1 MNYYSM
7 ILLGQ
12 LNFYMEM
19 LIPMLLLIRRQEKRN
34 FFWLRLLPVVAAG
47 AGFVFMPA
55 VSVGPFGMNY
65 LIVSSA
71 VFLAGWFLFRLS
83 PLDVLFYVV
92 AAFAVQHGLWDVLFM
107 IYEGIGEIT
116 QPVALVIY
124 FSLYLVAYLLF
135 YFFFPVS
142 DFKKGGIKGR
152 GLQFAVSC
160 FIIAFVYV
168 LASFVPWYDEWNMI
182 YRLYALICCIFALG
196 LQCGLFEHSKLKEKN
211 KELEQDNAILQELLI
226 REQKHYNITKD
237 TIDLINVKCHDLKH
251 QISVLRNM
259 DEKERDKSLG
269 EVEKA
274 IMIYG
279 NIAKTGNETLDIVLT
294 EKSFLCESYRTAL
307 DENTGSVSQETVI
320 SDNAEDWTYTTQ
332 FTSTKDAV
340 DSMKEFAIREAAES
354 LVLLKNTNNSLP
366 LNQDRPKVTLFG
378 IRSYAPY
385 YGSTTGGS
393 IPDKGVIDHDPN
405 KSTLETDFK
414 EVFDVNPAMIQAYE
428 DYCADF
434 TWGSSGFGA
443 QAPQYQGLYS
453 TTDPTEPTLSELGVT
468 RDELDYGNYSDA
480 AIVILGRVSG
490 EGSTFN
496 PGEEGLGNG
505 ISTDSGNILGISDE
519 EWAII

>member
-168 LASFVPWYDEWNMI
+168 IASFVPVYDGWNI
-182 YRLYALICCIFALG
+182 LYRLYALVCCIFAIG
-196 LQCGLFEHSKLKEKN
+196 LQCGLFEHTKLKEKN
-211 KELEQDNAILQELLI
+211 RELEQDNAILQELLI

-294 EKSFLCESYRTAL
+294 EKSFLCESYNIRFTYMIDGESLSFMAPY
-307 DENTGSVSQETVI
+307 DI
-320 SDNAEDWTYTTQ
+320 SSLFGNAIDNAIE
-332 FTSTKDAV
+332 SV
-340 DSMKEFAIREAAES
+340 MKEEEREKRIIKLNAS
-354 LVLLKNTNNSLP
+354 LKRMYLTIHIENFCNE
-366 LNQDRPKVTLFG
+366 KVRFKDGMPVT
-378 IRSYAPY
+378 
-385 YGSTTGGS
+385 
-393 IPDKGVIDHDPN
+393 N
-405 KSTLETDFK
+405 KSDK
-414 EVFDVNPAMIQAYE
+414 KNH
-428 DYCADF
+428 
-434 TWGSSGFGA
+434 GFGVKSMNYVVKKYGGTMTMRQDGCLVSLDILLPA
-443 QAPQYQGLYS
+443 GDLP
-453 TTDPTEPTLSELGVT
+453 EP
-468 RDELDYGNYSDA
+468 A
-480 AIVILGRVSG
+480 AVSR
-490 EGSTFN
+490 
-496 PGEEGLGNG
+496 
-505 ISTDSGNILGISDE
+505 
-519 EWAII
+519 

>member
-237 TIDLINVKCHDLKH
+237 TKDLINVKCHDLKH

-294 EKSFLCESYRTAL
+294 EKSFLCESYNIRFTYMIDGESLSFMAPY
-307 DENTGSVSQETVI
+307 DI
-320 SDNAEDWTYTTQ
+320 SSLFGNAIDNAIE
-332 FTSTKDAV
+332 SV
-340 DSMKEFAIREAAES
+340 MKEEEREKRIIKLNAS
-354 LVLLKNTNNSLP
+354 LKRMYLTIHIENFCNE
-366 LNQDRPKVTLFG
+366 KVRFKDG
-378 IRSYAPY
+378 IPV
-385 YGSTTGGS
+385 T
-393 IPDKGVIDHDPN
+393 N
-405 KSTLETDFK
+405 KSDK
-414 EVFDVNPAMIQAYE
+414 KNH
-428 DYCADF
+428 
-434 TWGSSGFGA
+434 GFGVKSMNYVVKKYGGTMTMRQDGCLVSLDILLPA
-443 QAPQYQGLYS
+443 GDLP
-453 TTDPTEPTLSELGVT
+453 EP
-468 RDELDYGNYSDA
+468 A
-480 AIVILGRVSG
+480 AVSR
-490 EGSTFN
+490 
-496 PGEEGLGNG
+496 
-505 ISTDSGNILGISDE
+505 
-519 EWAII
+519 

>member
-168 LASFVPWYDEWNMI
+168 IASFVPVYDGWNI
-182 YRLYALICCIFALG
+182 LYRLYALVCCIFAIG

-226 REQKHYNITKD
+226 REQKHYAMTKD

-294 EKSFLCESYRTAL
+294 EKSFLCESYNIRFTYMIDGESLSFMAPY
-307 DENTGSVSQETVI
+307 DI
-320 SDNAEDWTYTTQ
+320 SSLFGNAIDNAIE
-332 FTSTKDAV
+332 SV
-340 DSMKEFAIREAAES
+340 MKEEEREKRIIKLNAS
-354 LVLLKNTNNSLP
+354 LKRMYLTIHIENFCNE
-366 LNQDRPKVTLFG
+366 KVRFKDGMPVT
-378 IRSYAPY
+378 
-385 YGSTTGGS
+385 
-393 IPDKGVIDHDPN
+393 N
-405 KSTLETDFK
+405 KSDK
-414 EVFDVNPAMIQAYE
+414 KNH
-428 DYCADF
+428 
-434 TWGSSGFGA
+434 GFGVKSMNYVVKKYGGTMTMRQDGCLVSLDILLPA
-443 QAPQYQGLYS
+443 GDLP
-453 TTDPTEPTLSELGVT
+453 EP
-468 RDELDYGNYSDA
+468 A
-480 AIVILGRVSG
+480 AVSR
-490 EGSTFN
+490 
-496 PGEEGLGNG
+496 
-505 ISTDSGNILGISDE
+505 
-519 EWAII
+519 

>member
-55 VSVGPFGMNY
+55 VSIGPFGMNY

-107 IYEGIGEIT
+107 IYDGIGEIT

-294 EKSFLCESYRTAL
+294 EKSFLCESYNIRFTYMIDGESLSFMAPY
-307 DENTGSVSQETVI
+307 DI
-320 SDNAEDWTYTTQ
+320 SSLFGNAIDNAIE
-332 FTSTKDAV
+332 SV
-340 DSMKEFAIREAAES
+340 MKEEEREKRIIKLNVS
-354 LVLLKNTNNSLP
+354 LKRMYLTIHIENFCNE
-366 LNQDRPKVTLFG
+366 KVRFKDG
-378 IRSYAPY
+378 IPV
-385 YGSTTGGS
+385 T
-393 IPDKGVIDHDPN
+393 N
-405 KSTLETDFK
+405 KSDK
-414 EVFDVNPAMIQAYE
+414 KNH
-428 DYCADF
+428 
-434 TWGSSGFGA
+434 GFGVKSMNYVVKKYGGTMTMRQDGCLVSLDILLPA
-443 QAPQYQGLYS
+443 GDLP
-453 TTDPTEPTLSELGVT
+453 EP
-468 RDELDYGNYSDA
+468 A
-480 AIVILGRVSG
+480 AVSR
-490 EGSTFN
+490 
-496 PGEEGLGNG
+496 
-505 ISTDSGNILGISDE
+505 
-519 EWAII
+519 

>member
-55 VSVGPFGMNY
+55 VSIGPFGMNY

-294 EKSFLCESYRTAL
+294 EKSFLCESYNIRFTYMIDGESLSFMAPY
-307 DENTGSVSQETVI
+307 DI
-320 SDNAEDWTYTTQ
+320 SSLFGNAIDNAIE
-332 FTSTKDAV
+332 SV
-340 DSMKEFAIREAAES
+340 MKEEERGKRIIKLNAS
-354 LVLLKNTNNSLP
+354 LKRMYLTIHIENFCNE
-366 LNQDRPKVTLFG
+366 KVRFKDGMPVT
-378 IRSYAPY
+378 
-385 YGSTTGGS
+385 
-393 IPDKGVIDHDPN
+393 N
-405 KSTLETDFK
+405 KSDK
-414 EVFDVNPAMIQAYE
+414 KNH
-428 DYCADF
+428 
-434 TWGSSGFGA
+434 GFGVKSMNYVVKKYGGTMTMRQDGCLVSLDILLPA
-443 QAPQYQGLYS
+443 GDLP
-453 TTDPTEPTLSELGVT
+453 EP
-468 RDELDYGNYSDA
+468 A
-480 AIVILGRVSG
+480 AVSR
-490 EGSTFN
+490 
-496 PGEEGLGNG
+496 
-505 ISTDSGNILGISDE
+505 
-519 EWAII
+519 

>member
-168 LASFVPWYDEWNMI
+168 IASFVPVYDGWNI
-182 YRLYALICCIFALG
+182 LYRLYALVCCIFAIG
-196 LQCGLFEHSKLKEKN
+196 LQCGLFENTKLKEKN
-211 KELEQDNAILQELLI
+211 RELEQDNAILQELLI
-226 REQKHYNITKD
+226 REQKHYAMTKD

-294 EKSFLCESYRTAL
+294 EKSFLCESYNIRFTYMIDGESLSFMAPY
-307 DENTGSVSQETVI
+307 DI
-320 SDNAEDWTYTTQ
+320 SSLFGNAIDNAIE
-332 FTSTKDAV
+332 SV
-340 DSMKEFAIREAAES
+340 MKEEEREKRIIKLNAS
-354 LVLLKNTNNSLP
+354 LKRMYLTIHIENFCNE
-366 LNQDRPKVTLFG
+366 KVRFKDG
-378 IRSYAPY
+378 IPV
-385 YGSTTGGS
+385 T
-393 IPDKGVIDHDPN
+393 N
-405 KSTLETDFK
+405 KSDK
-414 EVFDVNPAMIQAYE
+414 KNH
-428 DYCADF
+428 
-434 TWGSSGFGA
+434 GFGVKSMNYVVKKYGGTMTMRQDGCLVSLDILLPA
-443 QAPQYQGLYS
+443 GDLP
-453 TTDPTEPTLSELGVT
+453 EP
-468 RDELDYGNYSDA
+468 A
-480 AIVILGRVSG
+480 AVSR
-490 EGSTFN
+490 
-496 PGEEGLGNG
+496 
-505 ISTDSGNILGISDE
+505 
-519 EWAII
+519 

>member
-55 VSVGPFGMNY
+55 VSIGPFGMNY

-294 EKSFLCESYRTAL
+294 EKSFLCESYNIRFTYMIDGESLSFMAPY
-307 DENTGSVSQETVI
+307 DI
-320 SDNAEDWTYTTQ
+320 SPLFGNAIDNAIE
-332 FTSTKDAV
+332 SV
-340 DSMKEFAIREAAES
+340 MKEEEREKRIIKLNAS
-354 LVLLKNTNNSLP
+354 LKRMYLTIHIENFCNE
-366 LNQDRPKVTLFG
+366 KVRFKDGMPVT
-378 IRSYAPY
+378 
-385 YGSTTGGS
+385 
-393 IPDKGVIDHDPN
+393 N
-405 KSTLETDFK
+405 KSDK
-414 EVFDVNPAMIQAYE
+414 KNH
-428 DYCADF
+428 
-434 TWGSSGFGA
+434 GFGVKSMNYVVKKYGGTMTMRQDGCLVSLDILLPA
-443 QAPQYQGLYS
+443 GDLP
-453 TTDPTEPTLSELGVT
+453 EP
-468 RDELDYGNYSDA
+468 A
-480 AIVILGRVSG
+480 AVSR
-490 EGSTFN
+490 
-496 PGEEGLGNG
+496 
-505 ISTDSGNILGISDE
+505 
-519 EWAII
+519 

>member
-294 EKSFLCESYRTAL
+294 EKSFLCESYNIRFTYMIDGESLSFMAPY
-307 DENTGSVSQETVI
+307 DI
-320 SDNAEDWTYTTQ
+320 SSLFGNAIDNAIE
-332 FTSTKDAV
+332 SV
-340 DSMKEFAIREAAES
+340 MKEKEREKRIIKLNAS
-354 LVLLKNTNNSLP
+354 LKRMYLTIHIENFCNE
-366 LNQDRPKVTLFG
+366 KVRFKDG
-378 IRSYAPY
+378 IPV
-385 YGSTTGGS
+385 T
-393 IPDKGVIDHDPN
+393 N
-405 KSTLETDFK
+405 KSDK
-414 EVFDVNPAMIQAYE
+414 KNH
-428 DYCADF
+428 
-434 TWGSSGFGA
+434 GFGVKSMNYVVKKYGGTMTMRQDGCLVSLDILLPA
-443 QAPQYQGLYS
+443 GDLP
-453 TTDPTEPTLSELGVT
+453 EP
-468 RDELDYGNYSDA
+468 A
-480 AIVILGRVSG
+480 AV
-490 EGSTFN
+490 
-496 PGEEGLGNG
+496 
-505 ISTDSGNILGISDE
+505 
-519 EWAII
+519 

>member
-1 MNYYSM
+1 M

-55 VSVGPFGMNY
+55 VSIGPFGMNY

-294 EKSFLCESYRTAL
+294 EKSFLCESYNIRFTYMIDGESLSFMAPY
-307 DENTGSVSQETVI
+307 DI
-320 SDNAEDWTYTTQ
+320 SPLFGNAIDNAIE
-332 FTSTKDAV
+332 SV
-340 DSMKEFAIREAAES
+340 MKEEEREKRIIKLNAS
-354 LVLLKNTNNSLP
+354 LKRMYLTIHIENFCNE
-366 LNQDRPKVTLFG
+366 KVRFKDGMPVT
-378 IRSYAPY
+378 
-385 YGSTTGGS
+385 
-393 IPDKGVIDHDPN
+393 N
-405 KSTLETDFK
+405 KSDK
-414 EVFDVNPAMIQAYE
+414 KNH
-428 DYCADF
+428 
-434 TWGSSGFGA
+434 GFGVKSMNYVVKKYGGTMTMRQDGCLVSLDILLPA
-443 QAPQYQGLYS
+443 GDLP
-453 TTDPTEPTLSELGVT
+453 EP
-468 RDELDYGNYSDA
+468 A
-480 AIVILGRVSG
+480 AVSR
-490 EGSTFN
+490 
-496 PGEEGLGNG
+496 
-505 ISTDSGNILGISDE
+505 
-519 EWAII
+519 

>member
-47 AGFVFMPA
+47 AGFVFMSA

-168 LASFVPWYDEWNMI
+168 IASFVPVYDGWNI
-182 YRLYALICCIFALG
+182 LYRLYALVCCIFAIG

-226 REQKHYNITKD
+226 REQKHYAMTKD

-294 EKSFLCESYRTAL
+294 EKSFLCESYNIRFTYMIDGESLSFMAPY
-307 DENTGSVSQETVI
+307 DI
-320 SDNAEDWTYTTQ
+320 SSLFGNAIDNAIE
-332 FTSTKDAV
+332 SV
-340 DSMKEFAIREAAES
+340 MKEEEREKRIIKLNAS
-354 LVLLKNTNNSLP
+354 LKRMYLTIHIENFCNE
-366 LNQDRPKVTLFG
+366 KVRFNDG
-378 IRSYAPY
+378 IPV
-385 YGSTTGGS
+385 T
-393 IPDKGVIDHDPN
+393 N
-405 KSTLETDFK
+405 KSDK
-414 EVFDVNPAMIQAYE
+414 KNH
-428 DYCADF
+428 
-434 TWGSSGFGA
+434 GFGVKSMNYVVKKYGGTMTMRQDGCLVSLDILLPA
-443 QAPQYQGLYS
+443 GDLP
-453 TTDPTEPTLSELGVT
+453 EP
-468 RDELDYGNYSDA
+468 A
-480 AIVILGRVSG
+480 AVSR
-490 EGSTFN
+490 
-496 PGEEGLGNG
+496 
-505 ISTDSGNILGISDE
+505 
-519 EWAII
+519 

>member
-55 VSVGPFGMNY
+55 VSIGPFGMNY

-107 IYEGIGEIT
+107 IYDGIGEIT

-168 LASFVPWYDEWNMI
+168 IASFVPVYDGWNI
-182 YRLYALICCIFALG
+182 LYRLYALVCCIFAIG
-196 LQCGLFEHSKLKEKN
+196 LQCGLFEHTKLNEKN
-211 KELEQDNAILQELLI
+211 RELEQDNAILQELLI
-226 REQKHYNITKD
+226 REQKHYAMTKD

-294 EKSFLCESYRTAL
+294 EKSFLCESYNIRFTYMIDGESLSFMAPY
-307 DENTGSVSQETVI
+307 DI
-320 SDNAEDWTYTTQ
+320 SSLFGNAIDNAIE
-332 FTSTKDAV
+332 SV
-340 DSMKEFAIREAAES
+340 MKEEEREKRIIKLNAS
-354 LVLLKNTNNSLP
+354 LKRMYLTIHIENFCNE
-366 LNQDRPKVTLFG
+366 KVRFKDG
-378 IRSYAPY
+378 IPV
-385 YGSTTGGS
+385 T
-393 IPDKGVIDHDPN
+393 N
-405 KSTLETDFK
+405 KSDK
-414 EVFDVNPAMIQAYE
+414 KNH
-428 DYCADF
+428 
-434 TWGSSGFGA
+434 GFGVKSMNYVVKKYGGTMTMRQDGCLVSLDILLPA
-443 QAPQYQGLYS
+443 GDLL
-453 TTDPTEPTLSELGVT
+453 EP
-468 RDELDYGNYSDA
+468 A
-480 AIVILGRVSG
+480 AVSR
-490 EGSTFN
+490 
-496 PGEEGLGNG
+496 
-505 ISTDSGNILGISDE
+505 
-519 EWAII
+519 

>member
-47 AGFVFMPA
+47 AGFVFIPA

-168 LASFVPWYDEWNMI
+168 IASFVPVYDGWNI
-182 YRLYALICCIFALG
+182 LYRLYALVCCIFAIG

-226 REQKHYNITKD
+226 REQKHYAMTKD

-294 EKSFLCESYRTAL
+294 EKSFLCESYNIRFTYMIDGESLSFMAPY
-307 DENTGSVSQETVI
+307 DI
-320 SDNAEDWTYTTQ
+320 SSLFGNAIDNAIE
-332 FTSTKDAV
+332 SV
-340 DSMKEFAIREAAES
+340 MKEEEREKRIIKLNAS
-354 LVLLKNTNNSLP
+354 LKRMYLTIHIENFCNE
-366 LNQDRPKVTLFG
+366 KVRFKDG
-378 IRSYAPY
+378 IPV
-385 YGSTTGGS
+385 T
-393 IPDKGVIDHDPN
+393 N
-405 KSTLETDFK
+405 KSDK
-414 EVFDVNPAMIQAYE
+414 KNH
-428 DYCADF
+428 
-434 TWGSSGFGA
+434 GFGVKSMNYVVKKYGGTMTMRQDGCLVSLDILLPA
-443 QAPQYQGLYS
+443 GDLP
-453 TTDPTEPTLSELGVT
+453 EP
-468 RDELDYGNYSDA
+468 A
-480 AIVILGRVSG
+480 AVSR
-490 EGSTFN
+490 
-496 PGEEGLGNG
+496 
-505 ISTDSGNILGISDE
+505 
-519 EWAII
+519 

>member
-1 MNYYSM
+1 M

-168 LASFVPWYDEWNMI
+168 IASFVPVYDGWNI
-182 YRLYALICCIFALG
+182 LYRLYALVCCIFAIG
-196 LQCGLFEHSKLKEKN
+196 LQCGLFEHTKLKEKN
-211 KELEQDNAILQELLI
+211 RELEQDNAILQELLI
-226 REQKHYNITKD
+226 REQKHYAMTKD

-294 EKSFLCESYRTAL
+294 EKSFLCESYNIRFTYMIDGESLSFMAPY
-307 DENTGSVSQETVI
+307 DI
-320 SDNAEDWTYTTQ
+320 SSLFGNAIDNAIE
-332 FTSTKDAV
+332 SV
-340 DSMKEFAIREAAES
+340 MKEEEREKRIIKLNAS
-354 LVLLKNTNNSLP
+354 LKRMYLTIHIENFCNE
-366 LNQDRPKVTLFG
+366 KVRFKDG
-378 IRSYAPY
+378 IPV
-385 YGSTTGGS
+385 T
-393 IPDKGVIDHDPN
+393 N
-405 KSTLETDFK
+405 KSDK
-414 EVFDVNPAMIQAYE
+414 KNH
-428 DYCADF
+428 
-434 TWGSSGFGA
+434 GFGVKSMNYVVKKYGGTMTMRQDGCLVSLDILLPA
-443 QAPQYQGLYS
+443 GDLP
-453 TTDPTEPTLSELGVT
+453 EP
-468 RDELDYGNYSDA
+468 A
-480 AIVILGRVSG
+480 AVSR
-490 EGSTFN
+490 
-496 PGEEGLGNG
+496 
-505 ISTDSGNILGISDE
+505 
-519 EWAII
+519 

>member
-168 LASFVPWYDEWNMI
+168 IASFVPVYDGWNI
-182 YRLYALICCIFALG
+182 LYRLYALVCCIFAIG

-226 REQKHYNITKD
+226 REQKHYAMTKD

-294 EKSFLCESYRTAL
+294 EKSFLCESYNIRFTYMIDGESLSFMAPY
-307 DENTGSVSQETVI
+307 DI
-320 SDNAEDWTYTTQ
+320 SSLFGNAIDNAIE
-332 FTSTKDAV
+332 SV
-340 DSMKEFAIREAAES
+340 MKEEEREKRIIKLNAS
-354 LVLLKNTNNSLP
+354 LKRMYLTIHIENFCNE
-366 LNQDRPKVTLFG
+366 KVRFKDG
-378 IRSYAPY
+378 IPV
-385 YGSTTGGS
+385 T
-393 IPDKGVIDHDPN
+393 N
-405 KSTLETDFK
+405 KSDK
-414 EVFDVNPAMIQAYE
+414 KNH
-428 DYCADF
+428 
-434 TWGSSGFGA
+434 GFGVKSMNYVVKKYGGTMTMRQDGCLVSLDILLPA
-443 QAPQYQGLYS
+443 GDLP
-453 TTDPTEPTLSELGVT
+453 EP
-468 RDELDYGNYSDA
+468 A
-480 AIVILGRVSG
+480 AVSR
-490 EGSTFN
+490 
-496 PGEEGLGNG
+496 
-505 ISTDSGNILGISDE
+505 
-519 EWAII
+519 

>member
-55 VSVGPFGMNY
+55 VSIGPFGMNY

-107 IYEGIGEIT
+107 IYDGIGEIT

-294 EKSFLCESYRTAL
+294 EKSFLCESYNIRFTYMIDGESLSFMAPY
-307 DENTGSVSQETVI
+307 DI
-320 SDNAEDWTYTTQ
+320 SSLFGNAIDNAIE
-332 FTSTKDAV
+332 SV
-340 DSMKEFAIREAAES
+340 MKEEEREKRIIKLNAF
-354 LVLLKNTNNSLP
+354 LKRMYLTIHIENFCNE
-366 LNQDRPKVTLFG
+366 KVRFKDGMPVT
-378 IRSYAPY
+378 
-385 YGSTTGGS
+385 
-393 IPDKGVIDHDPN
+393 N
-405 KSTLETDFK
+405 KSDK
-414 EVFDVNPAMIQAYE
+414 KNH
-428 DYCADF
+428 
-434 TWGSSGFGA
+434 GFGVKSMNYVVKKYGGTMTMRQDGCLVSLDILLPA
-443 QAPQYQGLYS
+443 GDLP
-453 TTDPTEPTLSELGVT
+453 EP
-468 RDELDYGNYSDA
+468 A
-480 AIVILGRVSG
+480 AVSR
-490 EGSTFN
+490 
-496 PGEEGLGNG
+496 
-505 ISTDSGNILGISDE
+505 
-519 EWAII
+519 

>member
-168 LASFVPWYDEWNMI
+168 IASFVPVYDGWNI
-182 YRLYALICCIFALG
+182 LYRLYALVCCIFAIG
-196 LQCGLFEHSKLKEKN
+196 LQCGLFEHTKLKEKN
-211 KELEQDNAILQELLI
+211 RELEQDNAILQELLI
-226 REQKHYNITKD
+226 REQKHYAMTKD

-294 EKSFLCESYRTAL
+294 EKSFLCESYNIRFTYMIDGESLSFMAPY
-307 DENTGSVSQETVI
+307 DI
-320 SDNAEDWTYTTQ
+320 SSLFGNAIDNAIE
-332 FTSTKDAV
+332 SV
-340 DSMKEFAIREAAES
+340 MKEEEREKRIIKLNAS
-354 LVLLKNTNNSLP
+354 LKRMYLTIHIENFCNE
-366 LNQDRPKVTLFG
+366 KVRFKDGMPVT
-378 IRSYAPY
+378 
-385 YGSTTGGS
+385 
-393 IPDKGVIDHDPN
+393 N
-405 KSTLETDFK
+405 KSDK
-414 EVFDVNPAMIQAYE
+414 KNH
-428 DYCADF
+428 
-434 TWGSSGFGA
+434 GFGVKSMNYVVKKYGGTMTMRQDGCLVSLDILLPA
-443 QAPQYQGLYS
+443 GDLP
-453 TTDPTEPTLSELGVT
+453 EP
-468 RDELDYGNYSDA
+468 A
-480 AIVILGRVSG
+480 AVSR
-490 EGSTFN
+490 
-496 PGEEGLGNG
+496 
-505 ISTDSGNILGISDE
+505 
-519 EWAII
+519 

>member
-168 LASFVPWYDEWNMI
+168 IASFVPVYDGWNI
-182 YRLYALICCIFALG
+182 LYRLYALVCCIFAIG

-226 REQKHYNITKD
+226 REQKHYAMTKD
-237 TIDLINVKCHDLKH
+237 TVDLINVKCHDLKH

-294 EKSFLCESYRTAL
+294 EKSFLCESYNIRFTYMIDGESLSFMAPY
-307 DENTGSVSQETVI
+307 DI
-320 SDNAEDWTYTTQ
+320 SSLFGNAIDNAIE
-332 FTSTKDAV
+332 SV
-340 DSMKEFAIREAAES
+340 MKEEEREKRIIKLNAS
-354 LVLLKNTNNSLP
+354 LKRMYLTIHIENFCNE
-366 LNQDRPKVTLFG
+366 KVRFKDG
-378 IRSYAPY
+378 IPV
-385 YGSTTGGS
+385 T
-393 IPDKGVIDHDPN
+393 N
-405 KSTLETDFK
+405 KSDK
-414 EVFDVNPAMIQAYE
+414 KNH
-428 DYCADF
+428 
-434 TWGSSGFGA
+434 GFGVKSMNYVVKKYGGTMTMRQDGCLVSLDILLPA
-443 QAPQYQGLYS
+443 GDLP
-453 TTDPTEPTLSELGVT
+453 EP
-468 RDELDYGNYSDA
+468 A
-480 AIVILGRVSG
+480 AVSR
-490 EGSTFN
+490 
-496 PGEEGLGNG
+496 
-505 ISTDSGNILGISDE
+505 
-519 EWAII
+519 

>member
-107 IYEGIGEIT
+107 IYDGIGEIT

-168 LASFVPWYDEWNMI
+168 IASFVPVYDGWNI
-182 YRLYALICCIFALG
+182 LYRLYALVCCIFAIG

-226 REQKHYNITKD
+226 REQKHYAMTKD

-294 EKSFLCESYRTAL
+294 EKSFLCESYNIRFTYMIDGESLSFMAPY
-307 DENTGSVSQETVI
+307 DI
-320 SDNAEDWTYTTQ
+320 SPLFGNAIDNAIE
-332 FTSTKDAV
+332 SV
-340 DSMKEFAIREAAES
+340 MKEEEREKRIIKLNAS
-354 LVLLKNTNNSLP
+354 LKRMYLTIHIENFCNE
-366 LNQDRPKVTLFG
+366 KVRFKDGMPVT
-378 IRSYAPY
+378 
-385 YGSTTGGS
+385 
-393 IPDKGVIDHDPN
+393 N
-405 KSTLETDFK
+405 KSDK
-414 EVFDVNPAMIQAYE
+414 KNH
-428 DYCADF
+428 
-434 TWGSSGFGA
+434 GFGVKSMNYVVKKYGGTMTMRQDGCLVSLDILLPA
-443 QAPQYQGLYS
+443 GDLP
-453 TTDPTEPTLSELGVT
+453 EP
-468 RDELDYGNYSDA
+468 A
-480 AIVILGRVSG
+480 AVSR
-490 EGSTFN
+490 
-496 PGEEGLGNG
+496 
-505 ISTDSGNILGISDE
+505 
-519 EWAII
+519 

>member
-168 LASFVPWYDEWNMI
+168 IASFVPVYDGWNI
-182 YRLYALICCIFALG
+182 LYRLYALVCCIFAIG

-226 REQKHYNITKD
+226 REQKHYAMTKD

-294 EKSFLCESYRTAL
+294 EKSFLCESYNIRF
-307 DENTGSVSQETVI
+307 
-320 SDNAEDWTYTTQ
+320 TYMI
-332 FTSTKDAV
+332 DG
-340 DSMKEFAIREAAES
+340 ES
-354 LVLLKNTNNSLP
+354 LS
-366 LNQDRPKVTLFG
+366 FM
-378 IRSYAPY
+378 APY
-385 YGSTTGGS
+385 
-393 IPDKGVIDHDPN
+393 D
-405 KSTLETDFK
+405 
-414 EVFDVNPAMIQAYE
+414 
-428 DYCADF
+428 
-434 TWGSSGFGA
+434 
-443 QAPQYQGLYS
+443 
-453 TTDPTEPTLSELGVT
+453 
-468 RDELDYGNYSDA
+468 
-480 AIVILGRVSG
+480 
-490 EGSTFN
+490 
-496 PGEEGLGNG
+496 
-505 ISTDSGNILGISDE
+505 IS
-519 EWAII
+519 